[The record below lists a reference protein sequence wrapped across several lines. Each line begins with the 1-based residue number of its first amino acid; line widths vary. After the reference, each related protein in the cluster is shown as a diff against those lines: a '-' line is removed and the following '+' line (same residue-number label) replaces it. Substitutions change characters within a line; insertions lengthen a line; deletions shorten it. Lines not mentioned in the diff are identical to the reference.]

1 MTLAALGGSTPM
13 IAAAAMRG
21 SKCISCCEV
30 LSADARGAN
39 GRSVTMDTG
48 EIIRLLAD
56 GWESVRLVQRPWTR
70 TAEWLAVALL
80 YVLLVVFVVSPRP
93 DLAARI
99 FDLRFVVEQVP
110 AVAPGIAAAVAAFT
124 TVIQGY
130 SRKFLTLPFLSL
142 SIWFGTLGHAYV
154 QDNLRDWIRP
164 GSSALALHPDW
175 YCFPA
180 IVLVGLVPAIAMTMM
195 LRRSAALRLHL
206 TAALG
211 GLAAAALGSFCVR
224 LFCPQDASSILL
236 VWQFGAVCVPSALAC
251 CAGRHV
257 LNRTPGA
264 LWA

>member
-1 MTLAALGGSTPM
+1 
-13 IAAAAMRG
+13 
-21 SKCISCCEV
+21 
-30 LSADARGAN
+30 
-39 GRSVTMDTG
+39 MDTG
-48 EIIRLLAD
+48 E
-56 GWESVRLVQRPWTR
+56 LVQLPAEGCDPVRPLPRPWTR

-110 AVAPGIAAAVAAFT
+110 ALATGIAAAVAAFT
-124 TVIQGY
+124 TVIPGY

-180 IVLVGLVPAIAMTMM
+180 IVLVGLVPAIAMITM
-195 LRRSAALRLHL
+195 LRRSAALRFHL
-206 TAALG
+206 PAALG
-211 GLAAAALGSFCVR
+211 GLAAASLGSLWVR
-224 LFCPQDASSILL
+224 RFWLPDASS
-236 VWQFGAVCVPSALAC
+236 V
-251 CAGRHV
+251 
-257 LNRTPGA
+257 
-264 LWA
+264 

>member
-1 MTLAALGGSTPM
+1 MHKLLWPVERCSQ
-13 IAAAAMRG
+13 
-21 SKCISCCEV
+21 
-30 LSADARGAN
+30 GAN
-39 GRSVTMDTG
+39 GRLVIMDTG
-48 EIIRLLAD
+48 ELIQLLAE
-56 GWESVRLVQRPWTR
+56 GCEPVRPLPPPWTR
-70 TAEWLAVALL
+70 TAEWLVVALL
-80 YVLLVVFVVSPRP
+80 YMLLVVFVVSPRP
-93 DLAARI
+93 DLAAKI
-99 FDLRFVVEQVP
+99 FDLRFVVGQVP
-110 AVAPGIAAAVAAFT
+110 ALATGIAAAVAAFT

-211 GLAAAALGSFCVR
+211 GLAAAPLGSLWVR
-224 LFCPQDASSILL
+224 RFWLPDASS
-236 VWQFGAVCVPSALAC
+236 V
-251 CAGRHV
+251 
-257 LNRTPGA
+257 
-264 LWA
+264 

>member
-1 MTLAALGGSTPM
+1 
-13 IAAAAMRG
+13 
-21 SKCISCCEV
+21 
-30 LSADARGAN
+30 
-39 GRSVTMDTG
+39 MDTG
-48 EIIRLLAD
+48 ELTRLLAD
-56 GWESVRLVQRPWTR
+56 GCEPVRPLQRPWTR

-80 YVLLVVFVVSPRP
+80 YVFLVVFVVSPRP
-93 DLAARI
+93 DLAAKI
-99 FDLRFVVEQVP
+99 FDWRFVVEQVP
-110 AVAPGIAAAVAAFT
+110 ALATGIAAAVAAFT
-124 TVIQGY
+124 TVIPGY
-130 SRKFLTLPFLSL
+130 SRKFLTLPFLSI

-164 GSSALALHPDW
+164 GSSALPLHPDW

-180 IVLVGLVPAIAMTMM
+180 IVLVGLVPTIAMITM

-211 GLAAAALGSFCVR
+211 GLAAAALGSFGVR

-236 VWQFGAVCVPSALAC
+236 VWQFGTVCVLSALAC

-257 LNRTPGA
+257 LKRTPGA

>member
-1 MTLAALGGSTPM
+1 MPLAALGGSTPM

-48 EIIRLLAD
+48 ELIRLLAD
-56 GWESVRLVQRPWTR
+56 GCEPVRLLQRPWTR

-80 YVLLVVFVVSPRP
+80 YVLLVVF
-93 DLAARI
+93 LAARI

-110 AVAPGIAAAVAAFT
+110 ALATGIAAAVAAFT

-211 GLAAAALGSFCVR
+211 GLAAAALGSFGVR

-236 VWQFGAVCVPSALAC
+236 VWQFGAVCVLSALAC

-257 LNRTPGA
+257 LKRTPGA

>member
-1 MTLAALGGSTPM
+1 
-13 IAAAAMRG
+13 MRG
-21 SKCISCCEV
+21 SKRISCCEV

-39 GRSVTMDTG
+39 GRSVTMDTV
-48 EIIRLLAD
+48 ELIRLLAD
-56 GWESVRLVQRPWTR
+56 GCEPVRPLPRPWTR

-93 DLAARI
+93 DLAAKI
-99 FDLRFVVEQVP
+99 FDWRFVVEQIP
-110 AVAPGIAAAVAAFT
+110 ALATGIAAAVAAFT
-124 TVIQGY
+124 TVIPGY
-130 SRKFLTLPFLSL
+130 NRKFLTMPFLSL

-164 GSSALALHPDW
+164 GSSALPLHPDW

-211 GLAAAALGSFCVR
+211 GLAAAALGNFGVR
-224 LFCPQDASSILL
+224 LFCPQAAGSILL
-236 VWQFGAVCVPSALAC
+236 VWPFRPL
-251 CAGRHV
+251 
-257 LNRTPGA
+257 
-264 LWA
+264 

>member
-1 MTLAALGGSTPM
+1 
-13 IAAAAMRG
+13 
-21 SKCISCCEV
+21 
-30 LSADARGAN
+30 
-39 GRSVTMDTG
+39 MDTG
-48 EIIRLLAD
+48 ELIRLLAD
-56 GWESVRLVQRPWTR
+56 GCEPVRLLQRPWTR

-110 AVAPGIAAAVAAFT
+110 ALATGIAAAVAAFT

-211 GLAAAALGSFCVR
+211 GLAAAALGSFGVR

-236 VWQFGAVCVPSALAC
+236 VWQFGAVCVLSALAC

-257 LNRTPGA
+257 LKRTPGA